1 MRIREAFSSAV
12 AYAAFI
18 VGVVAAGAWCYWI
31 WGFEWGRGR
40 AAGLWWMVFS
50 IGGVIA
56 FLIGLFAVM
65 MLHMWLFP
73 KSGR

>member
-1 MRIREAFSSAV
+1 MRIREALSSAV
-12 AYAAFI
+12 AYAALI
-18 VGVVAAGAWCYWI
+18 VGVLAAGAWCYWI

-40 AAGLWWMVFS
+40 AAGLWWMAFS

-56 FLIGLFAVM
+56 FLVGLFVVW

-73 KSGR
+73 QSPR